1 MNNLIIDATTDKIVF
16 LIINNIKS
24 YSIEFTN
31 NRENFDKLSIL
42 IFDFLHKNDLKIDD
56 IKNILV
62 NQGPGKY
69 SSVRASLSTAKA
81 LCFVNK
87 INLYGF
93 DSKQII
99 SNNYTKIIDLL
110 NQGLLEKNNIKPI
123 Y

>member
-16 LIINNIKS
+16 LIIDNIKS

-81 LCFVNK
+81 LCFANK

>member
-42 IFDFLHKNDLKIDD
+42 IFDFLRKNDLKIDD

-81 LCFVNK
+81 LCLVNK

>member
-81 LCFVNK
+81 LCLVNK